1 MDPRSVLKPRPPAA
15 RVQVFE
21 ESKQAGIEPSVFVYT
36 TLMSACS
43 KGGQWITAL
52 QLMEVR

>member
-1 MDPRSVLKPRPPAA
+1 
-15 RVQVFE
+15 VQVFE